1 MREALAAINEEDFA
15 SREEY
20 MAKVNEVTEYYN
32 GMINYYYDEMNKSI
46 NSNAEVYGQD
56 LETRLGWSAESIG
69 ISNEQLV
76 AISQIRKEDYEN
88 LDAYYAAIE
97 ERTGLDRETIK

>member
-20 MAKVNEVTEYYN
+20 LAKINEVTDYYN

-46 NSNAEVYGQD
+46 GYNAEVYAQD
-56 LETRLGWSAESIG
+56 LETRLDWSAESVG
-69 ISNEQLV
+69 ISNE
-76 AISQIRKEDYEN
+76 
-88 LDAYYAAIE
+88 
-97 ERTGLDRETIK
+97 